1 MRLEKVASAVR
12 TTSFLGIALF
22 AFSAGFPPLDDAA
35 EVNLTLHMLQHVLI
49 MVAGV
54 LIAYPIFR
62 KNLAMR
68 DKSGIGPGLALLA
81 AGSLIV
87 FWHFPAPWDAAVLN
101 PGTHIFEHLSFLFVG
116 LLAGSWLLLL
126 PDSGKIGALLA
137 AFFGHMGYAVLLISP
152 WNQQVYPLY
161 SIADQAALGWV
172 LLLTGP
178 SLLVG
183 IGYVVARNPSWLA
196 GLGGSGAQAARRETV
211 LDRARTPSWL
221 VPALTV
227 ILLTVLVT
235 YFAVATAAVAT
246 SASNPGQASGTA
258 VVYIDET
265 PISWQYSPQAATV
278 VLGVN
283 NTVTWIS
290 HSIAYDTVTGR
301 TGDFGSGPIAP
312 GQTFTYTFTKPGVYS
327 YYCIY
332 HPWMAGTITVVAGS
346 QDLGRSA

>member
-1 MRLEKVASAVR
+1 MGLERIASAFR

-22 AFSAGFPPLDDAA
+22 AFSAGFPPLEDAA

-54 LIAYPIFR
+54 LIAYPLFR
-62 KNLAMR
+62 KRLA
-68 DKSGIGPGLALLA
+68 SGGGSSIGPLLALLA

-101 PGTHIFEHLSFLFVG
+101 PGTHIVEHLSFLFVG

-161 SIADQAALGWV
+161 SVADQAALGWV

-183 IGYVVARNPSWLA
+183 VGYVLARNPSWLA
-196 GLGGSGAQAARRETV
+196 GLGGSTAPTTRRETV
-211 LDRARTPSWL
+211 LDRAKLPSWL
-221 VPALTV
+221 APALTV
-227 ILLTVLVT
+227 FLLVVLVA
-235 YFAVATAAVAT
+235 YFAVAAVAV
-246 SASNPGQASGTA
+246 SASGSGKASGTA

-278 VLGVN
+278 VLGLN
-283 NTVTWIS
+283 NTVTWVS
-290 HSIAYDTVTGR
+290 HSIAYDSVTDR
-301 TGDFGSGPIAP
+301 AGDFGSGPIAP
-312 GQTFTYTFTKPGVYS
+312 GQSFTHTFAKAGVYS

-332 HPWMAGTITVVAGS
+332 HPWMTGTITVVA
-346 QDLGRSA
+346 APPA